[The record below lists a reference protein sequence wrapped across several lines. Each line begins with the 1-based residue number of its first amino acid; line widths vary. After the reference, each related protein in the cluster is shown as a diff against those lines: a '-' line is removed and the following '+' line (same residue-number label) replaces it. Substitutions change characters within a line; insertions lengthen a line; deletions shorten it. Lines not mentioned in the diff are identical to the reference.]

1 MTADEERLSL
11 RVKDLK
17 PSATLSIT
25 AKAKDMKTK
34 GVDIVNLGAGEPDFP
49 TPENVKAA
57 AIKAIEENFTYYTP
71 ASGIWELKEAVAK
84 KLKEFNGLNYE
95 PGEICISCGAKQSI
109 YNALQAFLNPGDEVL
124 IPIPYWVSYPAQVT
138 LTGGIPKYLP
148 TDNSYKIIPEILEEN
163 ITDLTKA
170 LILNYPSNPAGITY
184 NGKELK
190 EIADVI
196 LPYDLLVIS
205 DEVYEYFTYD
215 EVKHVSFASINE
227 ETYLRTVTISSL
239 SKTYS
244 MTGWRV
250 GYTACPKEMAE
261 AISKIQSHTTSNPTS
276 IAQKAA
282 VEALTGPQDRVI
294 EMVNAFDRRRRF
306 LLKRIREIEGLE
318 CIKPEGAFY
327 VFPEISSFGLSSL
340 EFSSR
345 LLEEGLV
352 ATIPGEAFGS
362 LQNIRIS
369 YSASMEDL
377 EKGMDRLERF
387 CDRLGRG

>member
-1 MTADEERLSL
+1 MTADEGRLSL

-25 AKAKDMKTK
+25 AKAKDMKAK

-84 KLKEFNGLNYE
+84 KLRDFNGLSYD
-95 PGEICISCGAKQSI
+95 PDEICISCGAKHSI

-124 IPIPYWVSYPAQVT
+124 IPIPYWVSYPAQVI
-138 LTGGIPKYLP
+138 LAGGAPKYLP
-148 TDNSYKIIPEILEEN
+148 TDNGYKITPEVLESH
-163 ITDLTKA
+163 ITDRTKI

-184 NGKELK
+184 NIRELNR
-190 EIADVI
+190 IAEVI
-196 LPYDLLVIS
+196 LPYDLIVIS

-215 EVKHVSFASINE
+215 GMKHTSFASINE
-227 ETYLRTVTISSL
+227 ETYMRTVTVSSL

-244 MTGWRV
+244 MTGWRI
-250 GYTACPKEMAE
+250 GYAACPEEMAK

-282 VEALTGPQDRVI
+282 LEALTGPQDRVA
-294 EMVNAFDRRRRF
+294 EMVNAFDKRRRF
-306 LLKRIREIEGLE
+306 VLKRIREIKGLE
-318 CIKPEGAFY
+318 CVKPEGAFY
-327 VFPEISSFGLSSL
+327 VFPDISSFNLSSM
-340 EFSSR
+340 EFSSK
-345 LLEEGLV
+345 LLEEGFV

-362 LQNIRIS
+362 PQNIRIS
-369 YSASMEDL
+369 YSASTEDL

-387 CDRLGRG
+387 CAQLRTR